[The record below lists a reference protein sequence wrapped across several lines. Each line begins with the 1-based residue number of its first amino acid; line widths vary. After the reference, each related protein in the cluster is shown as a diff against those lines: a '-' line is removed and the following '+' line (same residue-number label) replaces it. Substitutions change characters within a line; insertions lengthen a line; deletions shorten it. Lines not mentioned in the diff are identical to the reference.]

1 MAVFARRIRKSSQVE
16 RGPGPE
22 ERLDRGLLALEVEL
36 PEGAREHLLALV
48 RLLAK
53 WNRVYNLTSVR
64 KPADMV
70 GRHLLDSLSVLPH
83 LRGPRVLDIG
93 TGAGLPGLVLAIAR
107 PDWQLVLLDA
117 SNKKLRFVRQAV
129 AELTLDNVEVVHC
142 RVEDYRPDEVF
153 DSVVSRAYSSLEE
166 MYQAGHRLCRPD
178 GRIHAM
184 KGVFP
189 VAEMDALSR
198 PGVVER
204 VERLQVPGLDAERHL
219 VIMRPEADAE

>member
-1 MAVFARRIRKSSQVE
+1 MAVFAKRIRKSAQAD

-22 ERLDRGLLALEVEL
+22 ERLERGLLAMEIEL
-36 PEGAREHLLALV
+36 PEGARQQLLALV
-48 RLLAK
+48 QLLAK

-70 GRHLLDSLSVLPH
+70 NRHLLDSLSVLPH
-83 LRGPRVLDIG
+83 LRGPRVLDVG

-107 PDWQLVLLDA
+107 PDWRLVLLDA

-129 AELTLDNVEVVHC
+129 AELGLDNVEVVHS
-142 RVEDYRPDEVF
+142 RVEDYRPDENF

-166 MYQAGHRLCRPD
+166 MYQAGHRLCRPE

-189 VAEMDALSR
+189 VAEMDALAK

-219 VIMRPEADAE
+219 VVMRPEADAE